1 MIDSPRKVGLT
12 ARLRAVFFVVAA
24 FVCAAGLSASLAF
37 DPAWADVRK
46 TDVILGQNVE
56 SRGLQASQCPSV
68 DAEYALLIDKDGK
81 VFFERGATEPAKIA
95 SMTKIMTAIVALE
108 NSELTDTVVVDYEA
122 ATVGEASASLLE
134 GDSMDMKTALYAL
147 LVPSGNDAAIA
158 IAKTVGAKMDPQSD
172 DPEAVFVE
180 AMNRKAAELGCR
192 DTVFENPHGLDH
204 EHFAGDFHSTAA
216 DMGVIVRCAMDNE
229 QFRSIV
235 GGGDAEISVTSA
247 DGSVRDIALVSTDEL
262 VGVYDGICGVKTGT
276 TEEAGYCFAGA
287 VVRDE
292 GTFYSVVMNS
302 PSSEQRF
309 QDTVNLMDWAY
320 EHLVAYPFE
329 NSTQSITS
337 YAGGSAQDVPL
348 IAQFPHSDWIDR
360 SVPVV
365 LAESGAAATVFDLSG
380 NISQSIEYDEIHGD
394 VHAGDVV
401 GTITFLQ
408 RNQVLDTIDLVA
420 AEDVAAPTFF
430 EGVGIWWDRLFRGFS
445 GDASVADEV
454 IYNETP
460 ILLDKTA

>member
-309 QDTVNLMDWAY
+309 QDTVTLMDWAY

>member
-276 TEEAGYCFAGA
+276 TEEAGYCFAGGH
-287 VVRDE
+287 VLFGCDE
-292 GTFYSVVMNS
+292 
-302 PSSEQRF
+302 
-309 QDTVNLMDWAY
+309 
-320 EHLVAYPFE
+320 
-329 NSTQSITS
+329 
-337 YAGGSAQDVPL
+337 
-348 IAQFPHSDWIDR
+348 FP
-360 SVPVV
+360 V
-365 LAESGAAATVFDLSG
+365 
-380 NISQSIEYDEIHGD
+380 Q
-394 VHAGDVV
+394 
-401 GTITFLQ
+401 
-408 RNQVLDTIDLVA
+408 
-420 AEDVAAPTFF
+420 
-430 EGVGIWWDRLFRGFS
+430 
-445 GDASVADEV
+445 
-454 IYNETP
+454 
-460 ILLDKTA
+460 

>member
-1 MIDSPRKVGLT
+1 
-12 ARLRAVFFVVAA
+12 
-24 FVCAAGLSASLAF
+24 
-37 DPAWADVRK
+37 
-46 TDVILGQNVE
+46 
-56 SRGLQASQCPSV
+56 
-68 DAEYALLIDKDGK
+68 
-81 VFFERGATEPAKIA
+81 
-95 SMTKIMTAIVALE
+95 
-108 NSELTDTVVVDYEA
+108 
-122 ATVGEASASLLE
+122 
-134 GDSMDMKTALYAL
+134 
-147 LVPSGNDAAIA
+147 
-158 IAKTVGAKMDPQSD
+158 
-172 DPEAVFVE
+172 
-180 AMNRKAAELGCR
+180 
-192 DTVFENPHGLDH
+192 
-204 EHFAGDFHSTAA
+204 
-216 DMGVIVRCAMDNE
+216 
-229 QFRSIV
+229 
-235 GGGDAEISVTSA
+235 
-247 DGSVRDIALVSTDEL
+247 
-262 VGVYDGICGVKTGT
+262 
-276 TEEAGYCFAGA
+276 
-287 VVRDE
+287 
-292 GTFYSVVMNS
+292 
-302 PSSEQRF
+302 
-309 QDTVNLMDWAY
+309 MDWAY

>member
-12 ARLRAVFFVVAA
+12 ARLRAGFFVVAA